1 MIVLAAAVLA
11 VGLVVAVLLARP
23 SRDRLLRERMC
34 DKVVV
39 TLKTGAAFGGV
50 LFKAD
55 DRVLVL
61 RDTQA
66 LGAGPSGDHVVVD
79 GELLL
84 SRADIDF
91 MQRPTL
97 TGGGR

>member
-11 VGLVVAVLLARP
+11 AGMVVATLLMIR
-23 SRDRLLRERMC
+23 SRDRLLRERLC

-39 TLKTGAAFGGV
+39 TLKSGASFGGV

-55 DRVLVL
+55 ERSLVL

-66 LGAGPSGDHVVVD
+66 LGVGPGGDHLVVD
-79 GELLL
+79 GELFLF
-84 SRADIDF
+84 RTDIDF
-91 MQRPTL
+91 LQRP
-97 TGGGR
+97 

>member
-1 MIVLAAAVLA
+1 MIVLAAVILTVGMVAV
-11 VGLVVAVLLARP
+11 VLLARP
-23 SRDRLLRERMC
+23 SRDRLLRERVC

-50 LFKAD
+50 LFKVD

-66 LGAGPSGDHVVVD
+66 LGAGQNGGPVGVD
-79 GELLL
+79 GELFL
-84 SRADIDF
+84 SRSDVEF
-91 MQRPTL
+91 LQRP
-97 TGGGR
+97 